1 MHFDMNVFSM
11 CTPAHLCSQALMG
24 IAPVKTVLVELRDD
38 YEPIQLRMSNATV
51 SLKQ

>member
-1 MHFDMNVFSM
+1 
-11 CTPAHLCSQALMG
+11 MG